1 MSHFYGKLKMLL
13 DTPICDFG
21 WDAPDF
27 TLKDA
32 NGQRFTMSDQLGKHG
47 LVITFICNHC
57 PYVQRI
63 AARLANDCQQLMAEG
78 INVLAIMSNDYEHH
92 GADSPENMKLF
103 AKKHGFSF
111 PYLIDEDQSVGR
123 AYGAICTP
131 DFFGL
136 NSDGKLQY
144 RGRIDDDPMGSKNN
158 RNPELLN
165 AMHLIAETGKG
176 PKEQLPSIGCS
187 IKWRN

>member
-1 MSHFYGKLKMLL
+1 MLL

-27 TLKDA
+27 TLKDSH
-32 NGQRFTMSDQLGKHG
+32 GQRFTMSDQLGKHG
-47 LVITFICNHC
+47 LLITFICNHC

-78 INVLAIMSNDYEHH
+78 ISVLAIMSNDYEHH
-92 GADSPENMKLF
+92 VADSPENMKLF
-103 AKKHGFSF
+103 AKKYGFSF

-123 AYGAICTP
+123 EYGAICTP

-136 NSDGKLQY
+136 NSNGKLQY
-144 RGRIDDDPMGSKNN
+144 RGRIDDDPMGGTNN

-165 AMHLIAETGKG
+165 AMRLIAETGKG

>member
-57 PYVQRI
+57 PYVKAKVDALNELYEKCGKDI
-63 AARLANDCQQLMAEG
+63 AIIG
-78 INVLAIMSNDYEHH
+78 INSNDSMDYPE
-92 GADSPENMKLF
+92 DSFDAMKQT
-103 AKKHGFSF
+103 AKEKKFQF
-111 PYLIDEDQSVGR
+111 DYTIPRRFIR
-123 AYGAICTP
+123 
-131 DFFGL
+131 
-136 NSDGKLQY
+136 
-144 RGRIDDDPMGSKNN
+144 
-158 RNPELLN
+158 
-165 AMHLIAETGKG
+165 
-176 PKEQLPSIGCS
+176 
-187 IKWRN
+187 

>member
-1 MSHFYGKLKMLL
+1 MLL

-63 AARLANDCQQLMAEG
+63 AARLANDCQQLMAE
-78 INVLAIMSNDYEHH
+78 
-92 GADSPENMKLF
+92 
-103 AKKHGFSF
+103 
-111 PYLIDEDQSVGR
+111 
-123 AYGAICTP
+123 
-131 DFFGL
+131 
-136 NSDGKLQY
+136 
-144 RGRIDDDPMGSKNN
+144 
-158 RNPELLN
+158 
-165 AMHLIAETGKG
+165 
-176 PKEQLPSIGCS
+176 
-187 IKWRN
+187 